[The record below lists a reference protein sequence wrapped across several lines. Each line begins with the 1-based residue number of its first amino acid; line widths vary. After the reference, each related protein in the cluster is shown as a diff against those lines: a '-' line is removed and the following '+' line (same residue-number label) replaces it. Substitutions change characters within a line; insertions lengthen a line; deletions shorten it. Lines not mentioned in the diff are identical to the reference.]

1 LAIRSALTNDGAPP
15 LCASGLWL
23 HDRLTQIAVSLAR
36 AEDISGLGGAEWASW
51 ETWQLTHLQ
60 TLVQRG
66 LTTTEAIWPNPE
78 HHASTVVHA
87 QYTALLAQMRAEALA
102 HADLP
107 ALAPL
112 AVTFEKVT
120 TSYGDR
126 IFVCYDHAE
135 LPRTNN
141 DLEQCFGSVRYHE
154 RRASGRKHLAPGLLV
169 RGTVRL
175 LAAVG
180 THHGVPTAAELSPK
194 DVLQWRQLRRRVE
207 ERQETR
213 RAQRRFRQNP
223 RRYLEALETRLQG
236 AACAVPKTA
245 HTRAPRR

>member
-1 LAIRSALTNDGAPP
+1 M
-15 LCASGLWL
+15 
-23 HDRLTQIAVSLAR
+23 
-36 AEDISGLGGAEWASW
+36 E
-51 ETWQLTHLQ
+51 
-60 TLVQRG
+60 
-66 LTTTEAIWPNPE
+66 NPE

-112 AVTFEKVT
+112 VVTFEKVT

-154 RRASGRKHLAPGLLV
+154 RRASGRKQLAPGLLV